1 MLVSAFWCGNLSAL
15 FKWSPILSFSLYS
28 LSETTLRAINDLGYI
43 APTEIQALALPKL
56 LGEDRDFIGQAQTGT
71 GKTLAFVLPL
81 LEKINPKSRDIQA
94 LVLTPTRELA
104 QQVCQEVE
112 KLGKY
117 SSLRTLAV
125 YGGAPYEKQI
135 KGIRYDKPQI
145 IVGTPGRVIDL
156 MDRGVLDFSHTRYL
170 VLDEA
175 DEMLNM
181 GFFDDVQL
189 IVSKAEER
197 RALWMFSATMPKP
210 ILQMIAQHFDS
221 PEIVHVEKR
230 TLSNSDIEQQYF
242 LVPSKN
248 WEEAICRLID
258 SNPDLYG
265 IVFCNTKQETWELT
279 ESLLT
284 KGYLVEGLHGDMG
297 QVQRERAMA
306 RFKSG
311 RTRLLICTD
320 VAARGIDV
328 NNLSHVINY
337 GLPRDTESY
346 IHRIGR
352 TGRAGMKGTAI
363 ALVDPRQM
371 GMLRRVES
379 FTRQKMIRGEFPS
392 VDQLKMA
399 LLKKELDSTSNLVDA
414 VMNKGEEFNIDP
426 LFTQFAEYYKD
437 LNRDQL
443 LKLMFS
449 TRFNKTFRKLT
460 ELTQFDR
467 PVPAKRE
474 KSFSAPTEF
483 RRDRHQKNRKF
494 DAPKKSFRGERGEKD
509 RGGERGPKDK
519 RPAKSFGPRNKKA

>member
-1 MLVSAFWCGNLSAL
+1 M
-15 FKWSPILSFSLYS
+15 SFSHYQ
-28 LSETTLRAINDLGYI
+28 LSESSLRAIEDLGYI
-43 APTEIQALALPKL
+43 APTEIQSLALPKL

-81 LEKINPKSRDIQA
+81 LEKLSAKDKNIQA

-117 SSLRTLAV
+117 SALKSLAV

-135 KGIRYDKPQI
+135 KGIRFDKPQI

-156 MDRGVLDFSHTRYL
+156 MERGILDFSSTNYV

-189 IVSKAEER
+189 ILSKAQQR
-197 RALWMFSATMPKP
+197 KAFWMFSATMPKP
-210 ILQMIAQHFDS
+210 ILQLIAQHFDS

-230 TLSNSDIEQQYF
+230 TLSNSDIEQLYYM
-242 LVPSKN
+242 VPSKN
-248 WEEAICRLID
+248 WEEGICRLLD
-258 SNPDLYG
+258 GNPDMYG

-284 KGYLVEGLHGDMG
+284 KGHLVEGLHGDMG
-297 QVQRERAMA
+297 QVQRERAMS

-328 NNLSHVINY
+328 NNLTHVINY

-346 IHRIGR
+346 VHRIGR
-352 TGRAGMKGTAI
+352 TGRAGMKGIAI

-371 GMLRRVES
+371 GLLRRTES
-379 FTRQKMIRGEFPS
+379 FTRQRMVRGEFPS

-399 LLKKELDSTSNLVDA
+399 IITKELESSANLVDA
-414 VMNKGEEFNIDP
+414 VKSKGEEFNIDP
-426 LFTQFAEYYKD
+426 LYEKFAEYYQD
-437 LNRDQL
+437 LDRDQL

-449 TRFNKTFRKLT
+449 MRFNKTFRKLT
-460 ELTQFDR
+460 ELTQFEKA
-467 PVPAKRE
+467 PVRKE
-474 KSFSAPTEF
+474 
-483 RRDRHQKNRKF
+483 RDGGGSSGYQQRSGNRNRKF
-494 DAPKKSFRGERGEKD
+494 EAPKGEGRGSREGNRPFANK
-509 RGGERGPKDK
+509 K
-519 RPAKSFGPRNKKA
+519 RPFADKKRPFVDKKKPFADKKSPFKRDGKEKKE